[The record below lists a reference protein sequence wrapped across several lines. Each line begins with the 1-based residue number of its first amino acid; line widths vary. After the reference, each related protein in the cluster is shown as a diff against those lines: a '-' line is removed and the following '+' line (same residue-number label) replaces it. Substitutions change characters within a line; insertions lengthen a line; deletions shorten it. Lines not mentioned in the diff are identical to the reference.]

1 MILHIIT
8 RCSKP
13 TNLLRIKQSI
23 TEVINNDSANIVW
36 HVVFS
41 TDVLKDIDAEILE
54 QLNVKWIKML
64 FRPDAG
70 NYTCLNSIIKDIDE
84 EGFVYLLNDNN
95 LLQEDLYNRLKKV
108 PAEKD
113 IFVFSQCVGSL
124 ESNSF
129 FNRIAMPENIAPTK
143 IDAQQYAVKLQYF
156 KDNNF
161 VDNYLADGMFIQNL
175 YQRYPDLTEI
185 TQDILA
191 YGNSLEKVNKARHPR
206 ILYIGEGT
214 PVLKTNNPVSW
225 ESDELDVRYLE
236 NDSEFI
242 KEYMEFKPDAILTIG
257 EERLFNNVYNA
268 PLEIR
273 KSWINLEKLEDDAGE
288 KVYYAAM
295 FNMLQNTK
303 RYLVSFFTPIYNT
316 KHKLYKTY
324 ESLRNQTY
332 DNWEWVIVNDST
344 DGGLTLKIAE
354 HIASLDPRVK
364 VYDFREKSGGLIG
377 EVKWRAACMAKGE
390 ILAEFDHDDYLTPDC
405 AEYLIRAA
413 EKHTDV
419 GFFYSDCVESR
430 EDHTSLIY
438 GEGFACGYGAY
449 KKEEALGRI
458 YDVSI
463 APNINPKT
471 IRHIVGI
478 PNHIRAWRRD
488 AYFLAG
494 GHCRGLTIADD
505 YELIIRTF
513 LTTKML
519 RIPKLL
525 YVQYFYNDGNEMN
538 TQDLTRGDIQRRVKT
553 IARIYNN
560 AIKQRF
566 EQLGKEDWAF
576 DPDFAEKALDVPSR
590 FGDAE
595 QHVNETFVIE

>member
-13 TNLLRIKQSI
+13 ANLLRIKQSI
-23 TEVINNDSANIVW
+23 TEVIEKNNANIKW
-36 HVVFS
+36 HIAFD
-41 TDVLKDIDAEILE
+41 TDILKDIDAELLE
-54 QLNVKWIKML
+54 QLNIDWINMS
-64 FRPDAG
+64 FRNDVTL
-70 NYTCLNSIIKDIDE
+70 YTSLNSIIKNIED

-95 LLQEDLYNRLKKV
+95 VLQEDLYSRLLNL
-108 PAEKD
+108 PTNKD
-113 IFVFSQCVGSL
+113 IFVFSQQIGSL
-124 ESNSF
+124 EGTSF
-129 FNRIAMPENIAPTK
+129 FNRIALPENIVPTK
-143 IDAQQYAVKLQYF
+143 IDGQQYAVKLQYF
-156 KDNNF
+156 KDNKF
-161 VDNYLADGMFIQNL
+161 VDSYLADGLFIETL
-175 YQRYPDLTEI
+175 YQNHTDLTEI

-191 YGNSLEKVNKARHPR
+191 YGNALEKVNKARHPR
-206 ILYIGEGT
+206 ILYIGEGM

-225 ESDELDVRYLE
+225 EADELEVRYLE

-242 KEYMEFKPDAILTIG
+242 QEYMNFKPDAILTIG
-257 EERLFNNVYNA
+257 DETSFENLYNA

-273 KSWINLEKLEDDAGE
+273 KSWVNLETLEDNAGE
-288 KVYYAAM
+288 KVYEAAM
-295 FNMLQNTK
+295 FNILQNTK
-303 RYLVSFFTPIYNT
+303 KYLVSFFTPIYNT
-316 KHKLYKTY
+316 KQKLYKTY

-332 DNWEWVIVNDST
+332 SNWEWTIVNDST
-344 DGGLTLKIAE
+344 DNGLTLKIAE
-354 HIASLDPRVK
+354 SIAKVDPRVK

-377 EVKWRAACMAKGE
+377 EVKWRAACMTTGE
-390 ILAEFDHDDYLTPDC
+390 ILAELDHDDYLTPDC
-405 AEYLIRAA
+405 AEYLMKAA
-413 EKHTDV
+413 EKHLDC

-430 EDHTSLIY
+430 EDHSAIIY
-438 GEGFACGYGAY
+438 GEGFGCGYGAY

-494 GHCRGLTIADD
+494 GHCRSLTIADD

-525 YVQYFYNDGNEMN
+525 YIQYFYNDGIEMN
-538 TQDLTRGDIQRRVKT
+538 TQDLTRADIQRRVKT
-553 IARIYNN
+553 IARIYNHT
-560 AIKQRF
+560 IKQRF

-595 QHVNETFVIE
+595 HHVNETFVIE

>member
-8 RCSKP
+8 RCSKSA
-13 TNLLRIKQSI
+13 NLLKIKQSI
-23 TEVINNDSANIVW
+23 TEVIEKDNANIKW
-36 HVVFS
+36 HIAFD
-41 TDVLKDIDAEILE
+41 TDILKDIDAELLE
-54 QLNVKWIKML
+54 QLDEKWIKIS
-64 FRPDAG
+64 FRNDVSL
-70 NYTCLNSIIKDIDE
+70 YTSLNSIIKNIKD

-95 LLQEDLYNRLKKV
+95 LLQSDLYNRLLNIPV
-108 PAEKD
+108 EKD
-113 IFVFSQCVGSL
+113 IFVFSQTIGSL
-124 ESNSF
+124 EGNSF
-129 FNRIAMPENIAPTK
+129 FNRIALPENIAPTK
-143 IDAQQYAVKLQYF
+143 IDGQQYAVKLQYF
-156 KDNNF
+156 KDNEFANS
-161 VDNYLADGMFIQNL
+161 YLADGMFIQNL
-175 YQRYPDLTEI
+175 YQNHTGLTEI
-185 TQDILA
+185 TQDVLA
-191 YGNSLEKVNKARHPR
+191 YGNALEKVNKARHPR

-225 ESDELDVRYLE
+225 EADELDVRYLE
-236 NDSEFI
+236 NDSDFI
-242 KEYMEFKPDAILTIG
+242 KEYMNFKPDAILTIG
-257 EERLFNNVYNA
+257 DESVYKNIYYA

-273 KSWINLEKLEDDAGE
+273 KTWINLEKLDNDAGQKIYE
-288 KVYYAAM
+288 VAM
-295 FNMLQNTK
+295 FNMLELTK
-303 RYLVSFFTPIYNT
+303 KYLISFFTPVYNT
-316 KHKLYKTY
+316 KEKIYKAY
-324 ESLRNQTY
+324 ESLKNQTY
-332 DNWEWVIVNDST
+332 SNWEWIIVNDST
-344 DGGLTLKIAE
+344 DGGLTLKMAE
-354 HIASLDPRVK
+354 SIASVDPRVK

-405 AEYLIRAA
+405 AEYLIKAA
-413 EKHTDV
+413 EKHKDV

-430 EDHTSLIY
+430 EDHSAIIY
-438 GEGFACGYGAY
+438 GEGFGCGYGAY

-494 GHCRGLTIADD
+494 GHCRNLTIADD

-525 YVQYFYNDGNEMN
+525 YVQYFYNDGVEMN

-553 IARIYNN
+553 IARFYND
-560 AIKQRF
+560 AINQRF
-566 EQLGKEDWAF
+566 KQLGKKDWAY
-576 DPDFAEKALDVPSR
+576 DADFAEKALDMPSR

>member
-13 TNLLRIKQSI
+13 ANLLRIKQSI
-23 TEVINNDSANIVW
+23 TEVIEKNNANIKW
-36 HVVFS
+36 HIAFD
-41 TDVLKDIDAEILE
+41 TDILKDIDAELLE
-54 QLNVKWIKML
+54 HLDIDWINMS
-64 FRPDAG
+64 FRNDVSS
-70 NYTCLNSIIKDIDE
+70 YMSLNSIIKNIED

-95 LLQEDLYNRLKKV
+95 VLQEDLYNRLLNLQTD
-108 PAEKD
+108 KD
-113 IFVFSQCVGSL
+113 IFVFSQQVGSL
-124 ESNSF
+124 EGTSF
-129 FNRIAMPENIAPTK
+129 FNRIALPENIAPTK
-143 IDAQQYAVKLQYF
+143 IDGQQYVVKLQYF
-156 KDNNF
+156 KDNKF
-161 VDNYLADGMFIQNL
+161 VDSYLADGLFIETL
-175 YQRYPDLTEI
+175 YQNHTDLTEI

-191 YGNSLEKVNKARHPR
+191 YGNALEKVNKARHPR

-214 PVLKTNNPVSW
+214 PILKTNNPVSW
-225 ESDELDVRYLE
+225 EADELEVRYLE

-242 KEYMEFKPDAILTIG
+242 QEFMNFKPDAILTIG
-257 EERLFNNVYNA
+257 DEISFENLYNA

-273 KSWINLEKLEDDAGE
+273 KSWINLETLEDNAGE
-288 KVYYAAM
+288 KVYEAAM
-295 FNMLQNTK
+295 FNILQNTK
-303 RYLVSFFTPIYNT
+303 KYLVSFFTPVYNT
-316 KHKLYKTY
+316 KQKLYKTY

-332 DNWEWVIVNDST
+332 SNWEWTIVNDST
-344 DGGLTLKIAE
+344 DNGLTLKIAE
-354 HIASLDPRVK
+354 SIAKVDPRVK
-364 VYDFREKSGGLIG
+364 VYDFREKSSGLIG
-377 EVKWRAACMAKGE
+377 EVKWRAACMTTGE
-390 ILAEFDHDDYLTPDC
+390 ILAELDHDDYLTPDC
-405 AEYLIRAA
+405 AEYLMKAA
-413 EKHTDV
+413 ERHLDC

-430 EDHTSLIY
+430 EDHSAIIY
-438 GEGFACGYGAY
+438 GEGFGCGYGAY

-494 GHCRGLTIADD
+494 GHCRSLTIADD

-525 YVQYFYNDGNEMN
+525 YVQYFYNDGVEMN
-538 TQDLTRGDIQRRVKT
+538 TQDLTRADIQRRVKT
-553 IARIYNN
+553 IARIYNHT
-560 AIKQRF
+560 IKQRF

>member
-13 TNLLRIKQSI
+13 ANLLRIKQSI
-23 TEVINNDSANIVW
+23 AEVIEKENANIQW
-36 HVVFS
+36 HIVFN
-41 TDVLKDIDAEILE
+41 TDILKDIDAELLE
-54 QLNVKWIKML
+54 QLDIDWINMS
-64 FRPDAG
+64 FRNDVTL
-70 NYTCLNSIIKDIDE
+70 YTSLNSIIKNIED

-95 LLQEDLYNRLKKV
+95 LLQEDLYNRLANI
-108 PAEKD
+108 PFDKD
-113 IFVFSQCVGSL
+113 IFIFSQTVGSL
-124 ESNSF
+124 EGTNF
-129 FNRIAMPENIAPTK
+129 FNRIAIPENIVPTK
-143 IDAQQYAVKLQYF
+143 IDGQQYVVKLQYF
-156 KDNNF
+156 KYNKF
-161 VDNYLADGMFIQNL
+161 VDDILADGYFIQNL
-175 YQRYPDLTEI
+175 YQNHTDLTEI

-191 YGNSLEKVNKARHPR
+191 YGNALEKINKARQPR

-214 PVLKTNNPVSW
+214 PVLKTNNPFNW
-225 ESDELDVRYLE
+225 ESDELDVKYITD
-236 NDSEFI
+236 DSDFVKQCI
-242 KEYMEFKPDAILTIG
+242 EFKPDAILTTG
-257 EERLFNNVYNA
+257 DETTFQTLYNA

-273 KSWINLEKLEDDAGE
+273 KSWLNLEKLEEDAGQKIYE
-288 KVYYAAM
+288 VAM

-303 RYLVSFFTPIYNT
+303 RYLVSFFTPVYNT
-316 KHKLYKTY
+316 KQKLYKTY

-332 DNWEWVIVNDST
+332 SNWEWTIVNDST
-344 DGGLTLKIAE
+344 DNGLTLKIAE
-354 HIASLDPRVK
+354 SIAKVDPRVK

-377 EVKWRAACMAKGE
+377 EVKWRAACMTTGE
-390 ILAEFDHDDYLTPDC
+390 ILAELDHDDYLTPDC
-405 AEYLIRAA
+405 AEYLMKAA
-413 EKHTDV
+413 EKHLEC

-430 EDHTSLIY
+430 EDHSAIIY
-438 GEGFACGYGAY
+438 GEGFGCGYGAY

-494 GHCRGLTIADD
+494 GHCRSLTIADD

-525 YVQYFYNDGNEMN
+525 YIQYFYNDGIEMN
-538 TQDLTRGDIQRRVKT
+538 TQDLTRADIQRRVKT
-553 IARIYNN
+553 IARIYNHT
-560 AIKQRF
+560 IKQRF

-595 QHVNETFVIE
+595 HHVNETFVIE